1 MSPLSGADSAAL
13 PPPSPAAVVSLPPS
27 QPLRMAAAA
36 APPPHKMAR
45 APPLQPPQRHGFL
58 GAAGEGRERLVTDGT
73 ELRETRGCFLEG
85 RTDGQTDGRTGGLA
99 CRAEETSGEM
109 NGGRGVSS
117 LPSSLLSWAG
127 RAGRRGRLLTA
138 DPGRARRAACAG
150 READL
155 GWPGGCCEARAHLHP
170 GRCRKIGPE
179 GPRLSARQRGKRE
192 PGARPKSW
200 ATKPRVQAR

>member
-1 MSPLSGADSAAL
+1 MSPPSGADSAAL
-13 PPPSPAAVVSLPPS
+13 PPPSPAAVLSLPPS
-27 QPLRMAAAA
+27 QPLRMAAAT

-45 APPLQPPQRHGFL
+45 APPLQPPRRHGFL
-58 GAAGEGRERLVTDGT
+58 GAAGEGRERPVSDGT
-73 ELRETRGCFLEG
+73 ELRETRGCFREG
-85 RTDGQTDGRTGGLA
+85 RTDGRTGGLA
-99 CRAEETSGEM
+99 CRAEETSGQM

-127 RAGRRGRLLTA
+127 RAGPRGRLLTA

-155 GWPGGCCEARAHLHP
+155 GWLGGCREARAHLHP
-170 GRCRKIGPE
+170 GTCRKMGPA

-192 PGARPKSW
+192 PGARPRSW